1 MDTETDVKVN
11 YAGLIKRI
19 AAGILDFIIFLSP
32 LLVCIIFGS
41 LFGLLG
47 EFSDDDSFS
56 QTDEQLEHIMV
67 MAMPIVLMIT
77 ITLVPVV
84 FEILMITKLGGTPG
98 KLLCDMR
105 VKSTNTFKNAT
116 LIQAAIRSICKV
128 IFLFILPCLTYI
140 FCVFLLDLGLNSNL
154 DSILTIIAIM
164 LIFICAR
171 FDQRKQTFYDKIA
184 NTVVVYYKP
193 S

>member
-1 MDTETDVKVN
+1 MNTETNIKVN

-19 AAGILDFIIFLSP
+19 AAGILDFIIFFSP
-32 LLVCIIFGS
+32 LLILIIFE
-41 LFGLLG
+41 LLG
-47 EFSDDDSFS
+47 ILSDDDSSS
-56 QTDEQLEHIMV
+56 QVEQLEYIMWV
-67 MAMPIVLMIT
+67 MTMIT

-84 FEILMITKLGGTPG
+84 FEILMTAKLGGTPG

-105 VKSTNTFKNAT
+105 IKSTNTFKNIT
-116 LIQAAIRSICKV
+116 LIQAAVRSILKV
-128 IFLFILPCLTYI
+128 VFLHILPSLVFVFCLP
-140 FCVFLLDLGLNSNL
+140 LLDSNSNL
-154 DSILTIIAIM
+154 DSIFTIVATM

-184 NTVVVYYKP
+184 KTVVIDYKP